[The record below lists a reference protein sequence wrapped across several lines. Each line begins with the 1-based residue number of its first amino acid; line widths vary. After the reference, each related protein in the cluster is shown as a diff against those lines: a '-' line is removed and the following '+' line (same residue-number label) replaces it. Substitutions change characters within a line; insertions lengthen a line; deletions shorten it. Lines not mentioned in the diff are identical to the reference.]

1 MSHEKNPA
9 TFQYTGCYIE
19 ILMRSLQWFIII
31 LTVTVYTWIV
41 KSPTYPKQ
49 PRFLFIAPLRPWPQ
63 PPHPSTSIYRSQI
76 LRSLRSPTGAELCR
90 GIGLVF
96 QDFWLIVTSARMDG
110 QCSEEKIMGVWAPSW
125 VEQYV

>member
-1 MSHEKNPA
+1 MRIFPIYWLLNRDLD
-9 TFQYTGCYIE
+9 E
-19 ILMRSLQWFIII
+19 ILTMVYHNPYSY
-31 LTVTVYTWIV
+31 VYTWIV

-49 PRFLFIAPLRPWPQ
+49 PRFFVHCSTEALASA
-63 PPHPSTSIYRSQI
+63 PHPSTINLQV

-110 QCSEEKIMGVWAPSW
+110 PCSEKEKIVGSLGHKLG
-125 VEQYV
+125 